1 MYSSTRY
8 WLHFRLLGI
17 RMADPPVDRVKRSSV
32 ELWIGGTA
40 VVVLGVLCLLVLRP
54 FVSAALWAVIL
65 CFTTWPLFL
74 RLEALLGG
82 RRTLSALIATV
93 LLTAIIVVPVV
104 ILGAT
109 LTDNVSS
116 LIKAG
121 QKLILEG
128 PPSPPD
134 WVASIPLI
142 GSHIAD
148 YWNYLNE
155 SSSIRLQE
163 LARLLP
169 AAKTIVVWCGRAI
182 AAGIFQISLSLLIAF
197 FFYRDGHAAANQL
210 RTALHQIAGEA
221 ADRLFE
227 LAGATIRAVVYGVLG
242 TALLQGVVAALGFA
256 IAGVPGSV
264 SLGFVT
270 FVMSFLPGGPL
281 IVAAPAAFWLY
292 REGSMAWAVFMIAWG
307 LMVGMLDNV
316 VKPLLISRGGST
328 PMILVM
334 LGVLGGALAFGV
346 IGMFLGPTLVA
357 LGYSLFEQWAESA
370 GGVRQS

>member
-1 MYSSTRY
+1 
-8 WLHFRLLGI
+8 
-17 RMADPPVDRVKRSSV
+17 MADVPTGRIGRSNI

-40 VVVLGVLCLLVLRP
+40 VVVLALLCLLVLRP
-54 FVSAALWAVIL
+54 FISAALWAVIL

-74 RLEALLGG
+74 SLEEMLGG
-82 RRTLSALIATV
+82 RRTLAALIATLFLAAV
-93 LLTAIIVVPVV
+93 IVVPVA

-109 LTDNVSS
+109 LADNVSALVS
-116 LIKAG
+116 AS
-121 QKLILEG
+121 QKLIREG

-134 WVASIPLI
+134 WVASIPLV

-148 YWNYLNE
+148 YWNYLNQG
-155 SSSIRLQE
+155 SSVRLQE

-169 AAKTIVVWCGRAI
+169 AAKVVALWGGSAL
-182 AAGIFQISLSLLIAF
+182 AEGIFQITLSLIIAF
-197 FFYRDGHAAANQL
+197 FFYRDGHSAAAQL
-210 RTALHQIAGEA
+210 QMSLRRIAGERGA
-221 ADRLFE
+221 RLLD
-227 LAGATIRAVVYGVLG
+227 LAGATIRAVVYGILG
-242 TALLQGVVAALGFA
+242 TSLLQGVVAAIGFG
-256 IAGVPGSV
+256 IAGVPGAV

-270 FVMSFLPGGPL
+270 FLLSLVPGGPP

-292 REGSMAWAVFMIAWG
+292 RQGSLPWAIFMMAWG

-357 LGYSLFEQWAESA
+357 LGYSLFEQWAVNAARNQGSDTP
-370 GGVRQS
+370 V

>member
-1 MYSSTRY
+1 
-8 WLHFRLLGI
+8 
-17 RMADPPVDRVKRSSV
+17 MADTPVYRARRSPFD
-32 ELWIGGTA
+32 LWIGGTA
-40 VVVLGVLCLLVLRP
+40 IVVLGFLCLLVLRP
-54 FVSAALWAVIL
+54 FISAALWAVIL

-74 RLEALLGG
+74 RLEVLLGG
-82 RRTLSALIATV
+82 RRTLAALIAT
-93 LLTAIIVVPVV
+93 LLLAAIIIVPVA
-104 ILGAT
+104 ILGAS

-116 LIKAG
+116 LIKAA

-134 WVASIPLI
+134 WVAGIPLV

-148 YWNYLNE
+148 YWKYLNE

-169 AAKTIVVWCGRAI
+169 AAKTIILFGGGAL
-182 AAGIFQISLSLLIAF
+182 AAGVFEIALSLLIAF

-210 RTALHQIAGEA
+210 HAALHRIAGESG
-221 ADRLFE
+221 DRLIE

-242 TALLQGVVAALGFA
+242 TALLQGVVAAIGFA
-256 IAGVPGSV
+256 IAAVPGAV
-264 SLGFVT
+264 SLGFAT

-292 REGSMAWAVFMIAWG
+292 REGSTGWAVFIVAWG

-357 LGYSLFEQWAESA
+357 LSYSLFEQWAESA
-370 GGVRQS
+370 SGVRQS

>member
-1 MYSSTRY
+1 
-8 WLHFRLLGI
+8 
-17 RMADPPVDRVKRSSV
+17 MADRFADSGKRTPI
-32 ELWIGGTA
+32 ELWVGGTA
-40 VVVLGVLCLLVLRP
+40 VVVLGLMCLLVLRP
-54 FVSAALWAVIL
+54 FISAALWAVIL

-74 RLEALLGG
+74 SLETLLGG
-82 RRTLSALIATV
+82 RRALSALIAT
-93 LLTAIIVVPVV
+93 LLLAAIIVVPVA

-109 LTDNVSS
+109 LADNVSS
-116 LIKAG
+116 LIAAG
-121 QKLILEG
+121 QKLIRQG

-155 SSSIRLQE
+155 SSAVRLQE

-169 AAKTIVVWCGRAI
+169 AAKTIVLWGGPAL
-182 AAGIFQISLSLLIAF
+182 AAGIFQIGLSLLIAF
-197 FFYRDGHAAANQL
+197 FFYRDGHAAASQL
-210 RTALHQIAGEA
+210 HAALHRIAGERG
-221 ADRLFE
+221 DRLLE

-242 TALLQGVVAALGFA
+242 TALLQGVVAAIGFV
-256 IAGVPGSV
+256 IAGVPGAV

-270 FVMSFLPGGPL
+270 FVLSFLPGGPL

-292 REGSMAWAVFMIAWG
+292 RQGSTAWAVFMLAWG

-357 LGYSLFEQWAESA
+357 LGYSLFEQWAASA
-370 GGVRQS
+370 SHSRIT

>member
-1 MYSSTRY
+1 
-8 WLHFRLLGI
+8 
-17 RMADPPVDRVKRSSV
+17 MADETSDRGGRTKV
-32 ELWIGGTA
+32 ELWIGGAA
-40 VVVLGVLCLLVLRP
+40 VVVLGFLCLLVLRP

-65 CFTTWPLFL
+65 CFTTWPMFL
-74 RLEALLGG
+74 RLEQLLGG
-82 RRTLSALIATV
+82 RRTLSALIAT
-93 LLTAIIVVPVV
+93 LLLGAIIIVPVA

-109 LTDNVSS
+109 LADNVSS
-116 LIKAG
+116 LISAS
-121 QKLILEG
+121 QKLIHEG

-134 WVASIPLI
+134 WVASTPLI
-142 GSHIAD
+142 GSRIAD

-155 SSSIRLQE
+155 SSSVRLQE

-169 AAKTIVVWCGRAI
+169 AAKTIVIWGGGAL
-182 AAGIFQISLSLLIAF
+182 AAGIFEITLSLLIAF
-197 FFYRDGHAAANQL
+197 FFYRDGHAAANQIHA
-210 RTALHQIAGEA
+210 TLHRIAGERG
-221 ADRLFE
+221 DRLLD

-242 TALLQGVVAALGFA
+242 TALLQGVVAAIGFA

-270 FVMSFLPGGPL
+270 LVLSFLPGGPPL
-281 IVAAPAAFWLY
+281 VAAPAAFWLY
-292 REGSMAWAVFMIAWG
+292 RQGSTAWAVFMMAWG
-307 LMVGMLDNV
+307 VMVGMLDNV

-357 LGYSLFEQWAESA
+357 LGYSLFKEWSASA
-370 GGVRQS
+370 GENLESGNPV

>member
-1 MYSSTRY
+1 MAETPIDRE
-8 WLHFRLLGI
+8 I
-17 RMADPPVDRVKRSSV
+17 RTPI
-32 ELWIGGTA
+32 ELWIAGAGA
-40 VVVLGVLCLLVLRP
+40 ILLGLLCLLVLRP
-54 FVSAALWAVIL
+54 FISAALWAVIL
-65 CFTTWPLFL
+65 SFTTWPMFL
-74 RLEALLGG
+74 RLEELLGG
-82 RRTLSALIATV
+82 RRTLSALIAT
-93 LLTAIIVVPVV
+93 LLLAAIIVVPVA

-109 LTDNVSS
+109 LADNVSS
-116 LIKAG
+116 LVTAG
-121 QKLILEG
+121 QRLIQQG

-134 WVASIPLI
+134 WVAVIPLL
-142 GSHIAD
+142 GSHVAD

-155 SSSIRLQE
+155 SSSVRLQE

-169 AAKTIVVWCGRAI
+169 AAKTIAI
-182 AAGIFQISLSLLIAF
+182 WGGGALAAGTFQIALSLLIAF
-197 FFYRDGHAAANQL
+197 FFYRDGHAAADQL
-210 RTALHQIAGEA
+210 QGALHRIAGERG
-221 ADRLFE
+221 DRLLE

-242 TALLQGVVAALGFA
+242 TALLQGVVAAIGFA
-256 IAGVPGSV
+256 IARVPGSV

-270 FVMSFLPGGPL
+270 FVMSFIPAGPL

-292 REGSMAWAVFMIAWG
+292 RQGSIAWAVFMIAWG

-357 LGYSLFEQWAESA
+357 LGYNLFEQWAVSA
-370 GGVRQS
+370 GDVRQG

>member
-1 MYSSTRY
+1 
-8 WLHFRLLGI
+8 
-17 RMADPPVDRVKRSSV
+17 MADAPIGRAGRTNI

-40 VVVLGVLCLLVLRP
+40 VVVLALLCLLVLRP
-54 FVSAALWAVIL
+54 FISAALWAVIL

-74 RLEALLGG
+74 SLEEMLGG
-82 RRTLSALIATV
+82 RRTLSALIATLFLAAV
-93 LLTAIIVVPVV
+93 IVVPVA

-109 LTDNVSS
+109 LADNVSA
-116 LIKAG
+116 LISAS
-121 QKLILEG
+121 QKLIREG

-134 WVASIPLI
+134 WVASIPLV

-155 SSSIRLQE
+155 GSTVRLQE

-169 AAKTIVVWCGRAI
+169 AAKVI
-182 AAGIFQISLSLLIAF
+182 ALWGGSALAEGIFQITLSLIIAF
-197 FFYRDGHAAANQL
+197 FFYRDGHAAAAQL
-210 RTALHQIAGEA
+210 QVSLRRIAGERG
-221 ADRLFE
+221 DRLLD
-227 LAGATIRAVVYGVLG
+227 LAGATIRAVVYGILG
-242 TALLQGVVAALGFA
+242 TSLLQGVVAAIGFG
-256 IAGVPGSV
+256 IAGVPGAV

-270 FVMSFLPGGPL
+270 FLLSLVPGGPP

-292 REGSMAWAVFMIAWG
+292 RQGSLPWAIFMMAWG

-357 LGYSLFEQWAESA
+357 LGYSLFEQWAVNAAKSQ
-370 GGVRQS
+370 GSGIPV

>member
-1 MYSSTRY
+1 
-8 WLHFRLLGI
+8 
-17 RMADPPVDRVKRSSV
+17 MADVPTGRIGRSNI

-40 VVVLGVLCLLVLRP
+40 VVVLALLCLLVLRP
-54 FVSAALWAVIL
+54 FISAALWAVIL

-74 RLEALLGG
+74 SLEEMLGG
-82 RRTLSALIATV
+82 RRTLSALIATLFLAAV
-93 LLTAIIVVPVV
+93 IVVPVA

-109 LTDNVSS
+109 LADNVSA
-116 LIKAG
+116 LISAS
-121 QKLILEG
+121 QKLIREG

-134 WVASIPLI
+134 WIAGIPLI

-148 YWNYLNE
+148 YWNYLNQ
-155 SSSIRLQE
+155 SSAVRLQE

-169 AAKTIVVWCGRAI
+169 AAKKIGVWGGRAL
-182 AAGIFQISLSLLIAF
+182 AEGIFQIALSLLIAF
-197 FFYRDGHAAANQL
+197 FFYRDGHAAASQL
-210 RTALHQIAGEA
+210 QAALHRIAGERG
-221 ADRLFE
+221 DRLLE

-242 TALLQGVVAALGFA
+242 TALLQGVVAAIGFA
-256 IAGVPGSV
+256 IAGVPGPV

-270 FVMSFLPGGPL
+270 FVLSFLPGGPA

-292 REGSMAWAVFMIAWG
+292 RQGSLGWAIFMMSWG
-307 LMVGMLDNV
+307 LMVGTLDNV

-334 LGVLGGALAFGV
+334 LGVLGGAISFGV

-357 LGYSLFEQWAESA
+357 LGYSLFEQWTASVGKRPA
-370 GGVRQS
+370 SGTSV

>member
-1 MYSSTRY
+1 MTD
-8 WLHFRLLGI
+8 I
-17 RMADPPVDRVKRSSV
+17 PVVRASRSQV

-40 VVVLGVLCLLVLRP
+40 VVVLGILCLLVLRP
-54 FVSAALWAVIL
+54 FISAALWAVIL

-74 RLEALLGG
+74 RLEEVLGG
-82 RRTLSALIATV
+82 RRTLSALIA
-93 LLTAIIVVPVV
+93 
-104 ILGAT
+104 
-109 LTDNVSS
+109 
-116 LIKAG
+116 AG
-121 QKLILEG
+121 QKLIQEG

-134 WVASIPLI
+134 WIAGIPLI

-148 YWNYLNE
+148 YWNYLSE
-155 SSSIRLQE
+155 SSAVRLQE
-163 LARLLP
+163 LTRLLP
-169 AAKTIVVWCGRAI
+169 AAKTIAVWGGSAL
-182 AAGIFQISLSLLIAF
+182 AAGIFQIALSLLIAF

-210 RTALHQIAGEA
+210 QTALNRIAGERG
-221 ADRLFE
+221 DRLLD

-242 TALLQGVVAALGFA
+242 TALLQGVVAAIGFA

-270 FVMSFLPGGPL
+270 FVLSFVPGGPP

-292 REGSMAWAVFMIAWG
+292 RQGSTAWAVFMMAWG

-334 LGVLGGALAFGV
+334 LGVLGGALSFGV

-357 LGYSLFEQWAESA
+357 LGYSLFEQWALSA
-370 GGVRQS
+370 GGAGRA